1 MRAVSHS
8 PQVLPEKRS
17 LKLLKSQS
25 LNVNWYLHCPESA
38 VILLST
44 TVLGSVLQPFHFRV
58 RAAPKTVFP
67 PAPHPPERPLQYF
80 KGKFLQH

>member
-1 MRAVSHS
+1 MHS

-25 LNVNWYLHCPESA
+25 LNVNWYLHCPESS

-44 TVLGSVLQPFHFRV
+44 TVLGNVLQPFHFRV
-58 RAAPKTVFP
+58 REPTAAFP
-67 PAPHPPERPLQYF
+67 LTPSAP
-80 KGKFLQH
+80 QH